1 MREKAKRTFQVP
13 HTYDHLYLDDHRGG
27 RRGCSVGNVRDDG
40 DRRAR
45 GDGGGYLRADG
56 QDVRR
61 WRDGQAGRS
70 APELQA
76 GAGGAHRG
84 HHGRGRGGGLRV
96 HRRWRVPDHHGYRRH
111 RRRHAPGSEEVQ
123 EQGHSGYPHRHAL
136 FALGGSPPSAWPRRP
151 CRSSPFHSSWS
162 YGLQFRSRRSQS
174 CSSARGRLH
183 RLDGKPLQ
191 RAHRPGVIGIT
202 GNPQLWL
209 RAIMFVVIVGLSIGW
224 VVLYAARCARI
235 VVAHLP
241 R

>member
-1 MREKAKRTFQVP
+1 M
-13 HTYDHLYLDDHRGG
+13 
-27 RRGCSVGNVRDDG
+27 GCSVGNVRDDG

-70 APELQA
+70 APGSRS

-123 EQGHSGYPHRHAL
+123 EQGHSGYPHRHA
-136 FALGGSPPSAWPRRP
+136 PVRPRRLHLRHGRGDP
-151 CRSSPFHSSWS
+151 AVLRHIPAHHDRHGLRFA
-162 YGLQFRSRRSQS
+162 YGVHDRVHRRE
-174 CSSARGRLH
+174 GRLH

-191 RAHRPGVIGIT
+191 RAHRPGRHRHHGQPAAV
-202 GNPQLWL
+202 
-209 RAIMFVVIVGLSIGW
+209 
-224 VVLYAARCARI
+224 AARHHVRGDRGSVHRVGGALCPQGAQEPR